1 MKKLINNLNVH
12 TKVLKNLLAQV
23 NLENKIT
30 QKFWCLY
37 HKLFW
42 FVVTYIMQKN
52 YQSHPL
58 K

>member
-30 QKFWCLY
+30 QKF
-37 HKLFW
+37 
-42 FVVTYIMQKN
+42 
-52 YQSHPL
+52 
-58 K
+58 